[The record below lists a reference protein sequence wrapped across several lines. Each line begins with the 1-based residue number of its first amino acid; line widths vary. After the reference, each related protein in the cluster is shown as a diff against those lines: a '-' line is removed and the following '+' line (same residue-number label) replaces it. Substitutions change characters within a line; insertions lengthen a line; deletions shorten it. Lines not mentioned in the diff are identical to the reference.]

1 MYFYLFHIIIILHI
15 QLSIVSD
22 SLTGKASKGSK
33 IKKFEKQLANEG
45 SYSYVAIIKYMFIF
59 VCN

>member
-1 MYFYLFHIIIILHI
+1 MLHI

-45 SYSYVAIIKYMFIF
+45 IAILKYVFIF
-59 VCN
+59 CVQLNNSILYRY

>member
-1 MYFYLFHIIIILHI
+1 MLHI